1 MLQHGDASQPLHHH
15 LHIMYFLIIWSS
27 YSTQLTIKRNELSLE
42 LIVQLSIHLTMVLLS
57 QTDYSLE
64 SGLQSI
70 FQESKG
76 TSTTWWYFSGLQ
88 AVFQEIEEKYNTNFW
103 FFVFS
108 VVWSFKT
115 CAKTSIKIKTQTKT
129 FLPMSAKLLLS
140 GEKTE
145 MLSVKFENLEE

>member
-1 MLQHGDASQPLHHH
+1 MGLSKNPKLDLKNPLNTYMLQWRWMMMRMDDDEDASQPLHHH

-115 CAKTSIKIKTQTKT
+115 TAPRP
-129 FLPMSAKLLLS
+129 L
-140 GEKTE
+140 
-145 MLSVKFENLEE
+145 